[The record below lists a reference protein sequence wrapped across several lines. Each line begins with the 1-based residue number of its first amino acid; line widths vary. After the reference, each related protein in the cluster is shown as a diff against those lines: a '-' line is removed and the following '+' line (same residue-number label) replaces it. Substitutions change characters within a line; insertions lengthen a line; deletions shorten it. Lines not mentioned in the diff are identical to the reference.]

1 MDVTAGSHFGWFWKW
16 SVATN
21 RNTSAGGRSMTWDA
35 ASCTLLPSLS
45 PRRELDAHGL
55 LTRLA
60 DTARNRAGWLPVGK
74 QPRPRWMGW
83 FWTGEHPPEW
93 WSNDS

>member
-1 MDVTAGSHFGWFWKW
+1 MEVTAESHLGWFWKW

-35 ASCTLLPSLS
+35 ASRTPLPPPS
-45 PRRELDAHGL
+45 PKAGTLDAHGL

-60 DTARNRAGWLPVGK
+60 DTAKNRVGRMAVGN
-74 QPRPRWMGW
+74 RPRSGWMGR
-83 FWTGEHPPEW
+83 F
-93 WSNDS
+93 